1 MDSCKLCKGTGW
13 VSYKKADKIFNE
25 RCTCSRN
32 EIIDK
37 MIPKIYQ
44 YPWKGDKTI
53 LTAGIT
59 YLNSADRTLVL
70 WGPTGSGKTFAA
82 FKMLEAWGKVNGFE
96 GATFVSAADLSNTL
110 HLVTC
115 GGSSRDEAEKD
126 YYKIADSRLLIIDD
140 YFSKPRERTDEQIA
154 EFTSLWDLML
164 RRGTQKIIITTNWD
178 PRALENQCDTIY
190 SRLSQDSVWLE
201 MSGKDRRLK

>member
-13 VSYKKADKIFNE
+13 VSYKKDGKDFSR
-25 RCTCSRN
+25 RCTCARN

-37 MIPKIYQ
+37 MIPAIYQ
-44 YPWKGDKTI
+44 HPWQGDKTI
-53 LTAGIT
+53 LKACIT
-59 YLNSADRTLVL
+59 FLNSSDIVLVL

-82 FKMLEAWGKVNGFE
+82 FKLLEAWGYTNGFTR
-96 GATFVSAADLSNTL
+96 ALFISAADLSNIL
-110 HLVTC
+110 HLITC

-164 RRGTQKIIITTNWD
+164 RRGTQKIIITTNWN
-178 PRALENQCDTIY
+178 PRALESQCDTIY
-190 SRLSQDSVWLE
+190 SRLSQDSTWLE